1 MRLESHY
8 LRISPVDE
16 LGRPWSCRPSGPI
29 SRLTSIY
36 PRISSDFTCV
46 CLRHTDTVATT
57 YRQQH
62 GLKEDGP
69 EIWLNAQAITSSG
82 TPIPSNSRVASAS
95 KCREKSTSPP
105 LIKRCRAKRICLHYH
120 ISRSKDSLVFDFT
133 CTLTAAVTVYPSLP
147 SCLARY
153 VVIILI
159 DLVHVQS
166 LSKER
171 KTR

>member
-57 YRQQH
+57 YPQQH

-69 EIWLNAQAITSSG
+69 EIGSTLKQSRPPVLQYLQTAVLRRPQNAE
-82 TPIPSNSRVASAS
+82 R
-95 KCREKSTSPP
+95 SPLHLL

-120 ISRSKDSLVFDFT
+120 ISRSKDSLVFDLT
-133 CTLTAAVTVYPSLP
+133 CTLTAVVTVPKSAKRDDREMGMEFFGSQENGRRSLR
-147 SCLARY
+147 S
-153 VVIILI
+153 
-159 DLVHVQS
+159 
-166 LSKER
+166 
-171 KTR
+171 

>member
-1 MRLESHY
+1 MLPSIFYLPTNFNSWTRLREQEVRICLRGTSSMRLESHY

-16 LGRPWSCRPSGPI
+16 LGEPWSCRPNGPI

-57 YRQQH
+57 YPQQH

-105 LIKRCRAKRICLHYH
+105 SHQAMP
-120 ISRSKDSLVFDFT
+120 SETDM
-133 CTLTAAVTVYPSLP
+133 PSL
-147 SCLARY
+147 SYLA
-153 VVIILI
+153 L
-159 DLVHVQS
+159 QG
-166 LSKER
+166 
-171 KTR
+171 